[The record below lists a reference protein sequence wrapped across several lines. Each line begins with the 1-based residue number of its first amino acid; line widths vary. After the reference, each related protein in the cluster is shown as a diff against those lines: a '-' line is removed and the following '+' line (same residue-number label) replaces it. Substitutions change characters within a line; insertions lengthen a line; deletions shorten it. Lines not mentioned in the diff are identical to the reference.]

1 LNNYFTSVF
10 TPHSLES
17 LTVTHDSPFPDI
29 PTVSVDANG
38 VLKLLNE
45 LDVSK
50 TNGLDKIPAHL
61 LKLCNIELAPMLT
74 FIFQVSIQQSRVP
87 SDWKKANIVPIFKKG
102 GRALCHNYRP
112 VSLTCNLLQAI
123 RTYFVFTHI
132 HSVINGK

>member
-1 LNNYFTSVF
+1 MTIKLKAQLLNSYFTLVF

-87 SDWKKANIVPIFKKG
+87 SDWNIVPIF
-102 GRALCHNYRP
+102 
-112 VSLTCNLLQAI
+112 
-123 RTYFVFTHI
+123 
-132 HSVINGK
+132 